1 MQAIFAIGEQDT
13 DCSSLVAPPGTTII
27 GASSDHL
34 VLDCGATLP
43 AVGAEFRF
51 HLRYSALVRA
61 MTSPFV
67 NQTFV
72 PAGASRVAA

>member
-13 DCSSLVAPPGTTII
+13 DCGSLVAPPGTTII

-34 VLDCGATLP
+34 VLDCGSTLP
-43 AVGAEFRF
+43 AVGTEFRF
-51 HLRYSALVRA
+51 HLGYSALVRA

-67 NQTFV
+67 NQIFGQ
-72 PAGASRVAA
+72 AGASRVAA